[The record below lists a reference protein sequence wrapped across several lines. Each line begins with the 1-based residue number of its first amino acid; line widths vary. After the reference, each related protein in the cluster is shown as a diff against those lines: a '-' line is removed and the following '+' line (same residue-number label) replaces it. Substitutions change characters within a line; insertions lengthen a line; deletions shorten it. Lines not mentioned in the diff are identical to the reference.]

1 VLEQAGMEARSFT
14 EWYGNWGVVGV
25 TVLLGSGF
33 ALAFLWPPQRREWQ
47 NAGLLQAFLI
57 SLFTEM
63 FGVPLTIYMLSAWL
77 GEDYLSFGL
86 LESHLWAWALAKLG
100 VLDLEQGVGLVMTVS
115 LVLLAVAV
123 GLLAGG
129 WWQIYRAKGE
139 LVTDGLYGV
148 VRHPQYLGLILGVLA
163 FLIQWPTV
171 PTLVMGPV
179 LVVAYWRL
187 AQREEQALGA
197 RFGPRYR
204 LYKQRVPGFL
214 PSAGS

>member
-1 VLEQAGMEARSFT
+1 MEGTSFT
-14 EWYGNWGVVGV
+14 DWYGNWGAVAM

-33 ALAFLWPPQRREWQ
+33 ALTFLWPRQRREWR

-63 FGVPLTIYMLSAWL
+63 FGVPLTIYLLASWL
-77 GEDYLSFGL
+77 GEDALNFGL

-100 VLDLEQGVGLVMTVS
+100 LLDLEQAVSLVMTVS
-115 LVLLAVAV
+115 LMLLLAAAVLLA
-123 GLLAGG
+123 LG
-129 WWQIYRAKGE
+129 WCQVYWAKGE

-148 VRHPQYLGLILGVLA
+148 VRHPQYLGLILGVVA
-163 FLIQWPTV
+163 FLIQWPTL
-171 PTLVMGPV
+171 PTLVLGPV
-179 LVVAYWRL
+179 LIVLYARL
-187 AQREEQALGA
+187 AKREERELEA

-214 PSAGS
+214 LRGKR

>member
-1 VLEQAGMEARSFT
+1 MEAHSFT
-14 EWYGNWGVVGV
+14 DWYGNWGAVAM

-33 ALAFLWPPQRREWQ
+33 ALTFLWPRRRREWR

-63 FGVPLTIYMLSAWL
+63 FGVPLTIYVLASWL
-77 GEDYLSFGL
+77 GEDALNFGL

-100 VLDLEQGVGLVMTVS
+100 VLDLEQAVSLVMTVS
-115 LVLLAVAV
+115 LVLLAVAA

-139 LVTDGLYGV
+139 LVTDGLYEV
-148 VRHPQYLGLILGVLA
+148 VRHPQYLGLILGVAA
-163 FLIQWPTV
+163 FLIQWPTL

-179 LVVAYWRL
+179 LIVLYVRL
-187 AQREEQALGA
+187 AKREEQELAA

-204 LYKQRVPGFL
+204 LYQQRVPAFL
-214 PSAGS
+214 PLGGR